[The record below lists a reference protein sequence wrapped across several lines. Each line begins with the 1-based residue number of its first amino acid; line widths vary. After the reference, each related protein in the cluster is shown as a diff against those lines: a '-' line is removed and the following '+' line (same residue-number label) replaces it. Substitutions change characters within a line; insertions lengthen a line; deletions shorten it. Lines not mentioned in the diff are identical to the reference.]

1 MLWETAQ
8 LEAKWPILFEPSQ
21 KRAKESLILQKSKPE
36 RIGIS
41 VTFWYKTLQDYG
53 TTTPAQLRYLA
64 SQPHLEG
71 RWHNF
76 RTQTSCNACGNEMH
90 FMCQAW
96 GRALAECAYCLN
108 LEWVLRKISIY
119 QRFELVSLEEHIKFW
134 MSCIGIA
141 VFLIC
146 SVMCIPE

>member
-1 MLWETAQ
+1 
-8 LEAKWPILFEPSQ
+8 
-21 KRAKESLILQKSKPE
+21 LILQKSKPE

-119 QRFELVSLEEHIKFW
+119 QRFELVSLEEHIKF
-134 MSCIGIA
+134 
-141 VFLIC
+141 
-146 SVMCIPE
+146 